1 MTELSRPL
9 FERDRHG
16 NPGLTFQRRA
26 NQWSSQDLRRLR
38 ELAET
43 GTTPDIIA
51 VTLRRTESAIRNK
64 AGMHGI
70 SLKVKRQADE

>member
-1 MTELSRPL
+1 MSELTRPL
-9 FERDRHG
+9 FGRDRYG
-16 NPGLTFQRRA
+16 APGLTFQRRA
-26 NQWSSQDLRRLR
+26 NQWSSEDLRRLR

-43 GTTPDIIA
+43 GTTPDLIA

-70 SLKVKRQADE
+70 SLRVKRQVAE